1 MRGSRGEVDKI
12 IGADH
17 FPLPFDLYLGF
28 SFQDK
33 ESLFEVPMGMG
44 VGLAAVFNLAM
55 DHFKTAGPERA
66 WAEQAPVGGLGMAGR
81 RIGRQILKMGDVFA
95 HLNLLWLSAFSVQPF
110 VMSSKR

>member
-1 MRGSRGEVDKI
+1 MRSSRGEVDKI
-12 IGADH
+12 IGAGH

-33 ESLFEVPMGMG
+33 KGLFMIRVGMG

-55 DHFKTAGPERA
+55 DYFKTAGPERA

-81 RIGRQILKMGDVFA
+81 GVGRQVF
-95 HLNLLWLSAFSVQPF
+95 
-110 VMSSKR
+110 